1 VVEEPH
7 SRLIEA
13 PPEPVVAETAEP
25 AVIRSLP
32 PIEPFAWDSNAFDE
46 LPPMPAQRPSQP
58 VSKDGFDDVDLFAD
72 VHGATAKKSETSGD
86 GWRELK
92 ELAGFDKTAGDEEQ
106 SSPVPLDLDQVM
118 VQKLQGKSF
127 RMEPK
132 RRRVS
137 MVGLLLALVGAAIVA
152 GAGYAAWINRQ
163 ALNEMVTGLVRS
175 APKTATVVDKGATP
189 PAAPTQPAAKAPAA
203 PNAGSAANIAPPAA
217 QPKAQPGTDVASA
230 NNDNTVSTKFT
241 QRLLE
246 NGSEVDDGPSPIPG
260 QPPVAEGKSVAQ
272 QNVAAATPT
281 PSAQTETVAPQTVTP
296 NSPSSVPPP
305 AAQAAATVGSPEKL
319 FLYEE
324 RLGQTSP
331 TAIEG
336 TVSWTAQEETGDDG
350 RPQPTIQGNITVPER
365 GLTAI
370 ITFKRNTDSSLPASH
385 LVELV
390 FSLPPNFEG
399 GAIDSVQRIAMKAT
413 EQDRG
418 DALVAVPAKIT
429 DDFHMVALNDFP
441 DARKTNLE
449 LLRSR
454 NWIDIPITYRNGR
467 RALLTLNKG
476 ATGTDVFNKVIAQW
490 AATGDVSSN

>member
-1 VVEEPH
+1 MSRTSWWRNLAIILSTALAVLAIGSGSASASLSYATKQTDAGDHFLLISGEIETTDDLSQFVSAVRASGAKSIVFNSPGGSVAKAMELG
-7 SRLIEA
+7 RLIRSMHLATEQLRSVECA
-13 PPEPVVAETAEP
+13 SACSLAFMGGSPRFAEP
-25 AVIRSLP
+25 GSVGVHRSSFSDSTTLNVADAVS
-32 PIEPFAWDSNAFDE
+32 AVQQ
-46 LPPMPAQRPSQP
+46 MT
-58 VSKDGFDDVDLFAD
+58 AD
-72 VHGATAKKSETSGD
+72 VIAYTIEMGVDPA
-86 GWRELK
+86 L
-92 ELAGFDKTAGDEEQ
+92 
-106 SSPVPLDLDQVM
+106 
-118 VQKLQGKSF
+118 LQ
-127 RMEPK
+127 
-132 RRRVS
+132 
-137 MVGLLLALVGAAIVA
+137 LALS
-152 GAGYAAWINRQ
+152 Y
-163 ALNEMVTGLVRS
+163 
-175 APKTATVVDKGATP
+175 
-189 PAAPTQPAAKAPAA
+189 
-203 PNAGSAANIAPPAA
+203 GSDDIRYL
-217 QPKAQPGTDVASA
+217 S
-230 NNDNTVSTKFT
+230 
-241 QRLLE
+241 
-246 NGSEVDDGPSPIPG
+246 GSEMERYRLAITGM
-260 QPPVAEGKSVAQ
+260 K
-272 QNVAAATPT
+272 
-281 PSAQTETVAPQTVTP
+281 PSAELST
-296 NSPSSVPPP
+296 
-305 AAQAAATVGSPEKL
+305 QAAATVGSPETL

-336 TVSWTAQEETGDDG
+336 TVTWTAQGETGDDG
-350 RPQPTIQGNITVPER
+350 RPQPTIQGNIAVPER

-370 ITFKRNTDSSLPASH
+370 ITFKRNKDSSLPASH